1 MSSKGI
7 GHEGFRS
14 KVIGKLIPIR
24 DHILL
29 TDMEFG
35 ERKIG
40 MFVLPSDDGKSEG
53 VRHRWARVWAVGPEQ
68 KDIKVGEWVLLE
80 HGRWTRGIT
89 VEENGEDIIVR
100 RADNKAILIVTDE
113 KPDETLLNTF
123 GGHSKVEHQQW
134 DPASFSNPSF
144 EQ

>member
-7 GHEGFRS
+7 GHDGFKS

-100 RADNKAILIVTDE
+100 RADNKAILLISDE
-113 KPDETLLNTF
+113 RPDENILNTF

-134 DPASFSNPSF
+134 DPASFASPSF